1 MRKLRENKVRKYT
14 KNYGKVIGSERVQGK
29 WLMLKVTRT
38 QINQAVTW
46 YRNAGYDCEN
56 IAKEFDLSLAVAC
69 ALVSAWSPR
78 MRWDRNLLV
87 ARQHMQGKKHLG
99 LPDSAVRADR
109 VLLHGIEAL
118 NTPQGHKTYNFA
130 WNLFGDY
137 NAVTIDSHMI
147 SAAGLEQESVSSG
160 LMYEELSQGVRRL
173 AKRHGLQNAEM
184 QALIWIAKRGS
195 AI

>member
-14 KNYGKVIGSERVQGK
+14 KNYGKVIGSERVDGT
-29 WLMLKVTRT
+29 WLMLNVTRT

-69 ALVSAWSPR
+69 ALVAAWSPR

-99 LPDSAVRADR
+99 MSESAKRADR
-109 VLLHGIEAL
+109 VLLHGIDAL
-118 NTPQGHKTYNFA
+118 NTPQGHKTHNFA

-137 NAVTIDSHMI
+137 NAVTIDTHMI

-184 QALIWIAKRGS
+184 QALIWIAQRKS
-195 AI
+195 AV